1 MRLNLGPRNL
11 QPQEASPW
19 YLQFAILPIRVENKL
34 IWLEKYYWRLVP
46 VRDYDCELSKT
57 SENQWG
63 YKMDQELRLPEN
75 IDKEY

>member
-11 QPQEASPW
+11 APPEASPW
-19 YLQFAILPIRVENKL
+19 YEQYAILPIRVENKV
-34 IWLEKYYWRLVP
+34 IWFEKYYMRLVP
-46 VRDYDCELSKT
+46 VRDYNSYLSKT
-57 SENQWG
+57 SECQWG